1 MYVAVWSSLGFRT
14 CICQGVMRLVMVY
27 TPLNILERIE
37 LKSDNSKII
46 RKFIK
51 Y

>member
-1 MYVAVWSSLGFRT
+1 MVLFGFPYMHLPERND
-14 CICQGVMRLVMVY
+14 IRLVMVY